1 MEYKPHF
8 KRKGEKVMKYEEI
21 IKLLDAGYSRE
32 EILEMKDDEAKAP
45 EETPEPKK
53 VETETPETGM
63 SDLVKEMRE
72 AFSEMRKEFT
82 AMNIMASRQPEEKT
96 PEDIMATIINPTR
109 KKKGE

>member
-1 MEYKPHF
+1 
-8 KRKGEKVMKYEEI
+8 MKYDEI

-32 EILEMKDDEAKAP
+32 EIMAMKTDETKTP
-45 EETPEPKK
+45 EETPPPAP

-72 AFSEMRKEFT
+72 AFTEMRKEFT

-96 PEDIMATIINPTR
+96 PEDIIANIINPTR
-109 KKKGE
+109 TKKGE